1 MTEIKTKK
9 TAEIFN
15 NINIKIV
22 GVGGGGGNSIDH
34 VIRQGIEGVNFI
46 SMNTDKQAIAH
57 SLATKKIILGHKDA
71 NIEYGMGAGADPKK
85 GEKAALESKAEI
97 KKLFKGSDL
106 VIIAA
111 GLGGGTGTGAAPVIA
126 QIAKEMGILTIG
138 IGTLPFLYEGEKRK
152 EIALKGKERFKNSVD
167 SMVTIS
173 NDLLAEKEGT
183 RTLVDSFTSSD
194 NVIYSLVETI
204 VNLIQIPSLINT
216 DFADI
221 KTVIRNQGNS
231 MIGIGEAYQGQD
243 QIITAALDAISNPL
257 SNYSIGSAKSAIVW
271 ITGSSRL
278 TLNDANEIIATIQD
292 ATKQKLNII
301 FGVTINNNLNDK
313 VKVSIIATGINENEY
328 QNTKL
333 FKRKRSK
340 K

>member
-1 MTEIKTKK
+1 MKK
-9 TAEIFN
+9 N
-15 NINIKIV
+15 M
-22 GVGGGGGNSIDH
+22 GS
-34 VIRQGIEGVNFI
+34 
-46 SMNTDKQAIAH
+46 TDKAVRLIVA
-57 SLATKKIILGHKDA
+57 
-71 NIEYGMGAGADPKK
+71 
-85 GEKAALESKAEI
+85 AALI
-97 KKLFKGSDL
+97 
-106 VIIAA
+106 
-111 GLGGGTGTGAAPVIA
+111 GL
-126 QIAKEMGILTIG
+126 
-138 IGTLPFLYEGEKRK
+138 Y
-152 EIALKGKERFKNSVD
+152 
-167 SMVTIS
+167 
-173 NDLLAEKEGT
+173 
-183 RTLVDSFTSSD
+183 
-194 NVIYSLVETI
+194 
-204 VNLIQIPSLINT
+204 
-216 DFADI
+216 FADI

-301 FGVTINNNLNDK
+301 FGVTINDNLNDK
-313 VKVSIIATGINENEY
+313 VMVSIIATGINENEY